1 MMLTLDNIR
10 GYIAG
15 LGIAE
20 DDNVY
25 IGKLNNKKEH
35 SIGVYNRK
43 KEGLPNIALGGVSCT
58 TYDIKPVS
66 LLVHWD
72 KNVSRSEE
80 AAGKLYEK
88 LLNES
93 SLMIDGIPVNCLML
107 QASQPVDIGTDEGG
121 VYEYVIWLDFYYER
135 NR

>member
-1 MMLTLDNIR
+1 MLTLDNIR

-15 LGIAE
+15 LAVAG
-20 DDNVY
+20 DKNVY

-43 KEGLPNIALGGVSCT
+43 ADGTPVIALGGINCT
-58 TYDIKPVS
+58 TYDIKPIS
-66 LLVHWD
+66 LLIHWD
-72 KNVSRSEE
+72 KSVSKSEK
-80 AAGKLYEK
+80 AANELYEK

-93 SLMIDGIPVNCLML
+93 SLVIDGIPINCLML
-107 QASQPVDIGTDEGG
+107 QVPRPVDIGTDESGI
-121 VYEYVIWLDFYYER
+121 YEYVIWLDFYYER

>member
-1 MMLTLDNIR
+1 MMLTLDHIR
-10 GYIAG
+10 GYIAS

-20 DDNVY
+20 NRNVY
-25 IGKLNNKKEH
+25 IGKLNNKKDH

-43 KEGLPNIALGGVSCT
+43 AEGKPNIALGGLECT

-66 LLVHWD
+66 LLIHWD
-72 KNVSRSEE
+72 KSVSRSEE
-80 AAGKLYEK
+80 AADRLYEK
-88 LLNES
+88 LLAES
-93 SLMIDGIPVNCLML
+93 SIVIEDIPINCLFP
-107 QASQPVDIGTDEGG
+107 QVPGPVDIGTDDNG

>member
-1 MMLTLDNIR
+1 MMLTLENIR
-10 GYIAG
+10 SYIAS

-20 DDNVY
+20 DRNVY
-25 IGKLNNKKEH
+25 IGKLNGKKDH

-43 KEGLPNIALGGVSCT
+43 ADGPPNIALGGPECT

-66 LLVHWD
+66 FLIHWD
-72 KNVSRSEE
+72 KSVSRSEE
-80 AAGKLYEK
+80 AANRLYGE

-93 SLMIDGIPVNCLML
+93 SLVIDDTPINCLML
-107 QASQPVDIGTDEGG
+107 QVPGPVDVGTDDNG
-121 VYEYVIWLDFYYER
+121 VYEYVIWVDFYYER